1 MLEDLRDY
9 GLIWQRKVQYLLR
22 LMFQTVETNC
32 AGIVSS
38 V

>member
-9 GLIWQRKVQYLLR
+9 GLIWQRKVQCLLR
-22 LMFQTVETNC
+22 LMFQTVDTNC

-38 V
+38 F

>member
-9 GLIWQRKVQYLLR
+9 GLIWQRKVKRLLR
-22 LMFQTVETNC
+22 LMFRNVDASC
-32 AGIVSS
+32 AGILSS